1 MRELNVF
8 EMQEISG
15 GYSWD
20 TSSFMSTLTSPVTNG
35 VEAVGSAIAFG
46 TVAAMWGAFA
56 AGGKAGDGGGIL
68 GFGIIAELGGVIFG
82 AIGGFIGGAVS
93 GIALGWEQTVKYIAD
108 SYTSALDGT
117 FTPWA

>member
-1 MRELNVF
+1 
-8 EMQEISG
+8 
-15 GYSWD
+15 
-20 TSSFMSTLTSPVTNG
+20 
-35 VEAVGSAIAFG
+35 
-46 TVAAMWGAFA
+46 
-56 AGGKAGDGGGIL
+56 
-68 GFGIIAELGGVIFG
+68 AELGGVIFG

>member
-1 MRELNVF
+1 
-8 EMQEISG
+8 
-15 GYSWD
+15 
-20 TSSFMSTLTSPVTNG
+20 
-35 VEAVGSAIAFG
+35 
-46 TVAAMWGAFA
+46 
-56 AGGKAGDGGGIL
+56 L